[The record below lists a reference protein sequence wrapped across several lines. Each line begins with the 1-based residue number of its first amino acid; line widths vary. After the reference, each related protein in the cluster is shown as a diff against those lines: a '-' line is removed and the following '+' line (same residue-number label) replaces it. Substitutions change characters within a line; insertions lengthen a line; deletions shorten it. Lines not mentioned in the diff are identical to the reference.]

1 MAELMMGDDV
11 GDEGILA
18 AKTLQTYM
26 TFQLSDQFFAVDV
39 RNVREVL
46 DIQTISKLPNA
57 PPDVIGMID
66 VRGEGIAILDIASR
80 LGMGLKDAETARMI
94 VFELSHNNESV
105 PIGVVADR
113 VLDVVDIH
121 DSDVEAA
128 PPTMTSW
135 STDTISG
142 VARLG
147 QDVVIILSLS
157 EIFQTSST
165 DFDAFSFS
173 TNRPNV

>member
-1 MAELMMGDDV
+1 MAELTLEDHV
-11 GDEGILA
+11 GDGGNLA
-18 AKTLQTYM
+18 ANGLQTYM
-26 TFQLSDQFFAVDV
+26 TFQLSDQYFAVDV

-57 PPDVIGMID
+57 PSDVIGMID

-80 LGMGLKDAETARMI
+80 LGMGLKGAETARMI
-94 VFELSHNNESV
+94 VFELSHNDENV

-121 DSDVEAA
+121 DSDIEAA

-147 QDVVIILSLS
+147 QDVVIILSLNRTFD
-157 EIFQTSST
+157 ISST
-165 DFDAFSFS
+165 DLDAFSFS
-173 TNRPNV
+173 SSQTLG